1 MTYRFNYLNATEK
14 REAQKEQGRNNI
26 PECDG
31 QIKHPEHLWRH
42 DHLQIIQREALK
54 GNVEKCREMILE
66 LPEHQRK
73 DMTEMLI
80 KSVANVGRKLD
91 L

>member
-1 MTYRFNYLNATEK
+1 MRRTN
-14 REAQKEQGRNNI
+14 KESG
-26 PECDG
+26 
-31 QIKHPEHLWRH
+31 HVWRH
-42 DHLQIIQREALK
+42 DHLQILQPEALN

-73 DMTEMLI
+73 DMTEMMI
-80 KSVANVGRKLD
+80 KSVEEVGRNLD

>member
-1 MTYRFNYLNATEK
+1 MTYRINYLNATEK
-14 REAQKEQGRNNI
+14 RQAQKEQGRNNI

-31 QIKHPEHLWRH
+31 QVKHPEHLWRH
-42 DHLQIIQREALK
+42 DHLQILQREALR

-66 LPEHQRK
+66 LPEYQRK
-73 DMTEMLI
+73 DMTEMMI
-80 KSVANVGRKLD
+80 KSVAEVGRKLD